1 MVEHAQGLPT
11 CVNYAILLLLPYG
24 VIFNFVSWKV
34 TLTKK
39 SIKQLRDL
47 PENVRL
53 KLQALIKEIE
63 VAGPVRGNWP
73 NYSKLGGPRHHCHI
87 KDGRPSYVACWE
99 VIDSEVR
106 FIEVYYVGSREKA
119 PY

>member
-1 MVEHAQGLPT
+1 MT
-11 CVNYAILLLLPYG
+11 
-24 VIFNFVSWKV
+24 WTV

-39 SIKQLRDL
+39 AGKQKKKL
-47 PENVRL
+47 PETVQL
-53 KLQALIKEIE
+53 KVMVLMKEIE

-73 NYSKLGGPRHHCHI
+73 NYSKLGSPRHHCHI

-99 VIDSEVR
+99 VLGTEIKLV
-106 FIEVYYVGSREKA
+106 EVYYVGTREKA